1 MDTDQ
6 SQVHAYDINQLHQ
19 LVDDVLRYKNLRE
32 AGKLTSFIKQYQKE
46 QKVDAEMS
54 VALEHYLVLLAFI
67 RILSI
72 SDTQLFSLLRS
83 NIQDSYAI
91 PDYELRE
98 TLADRFSLL
107 DFPEDGAEF
116 LTQVTASL
124 EANTEKLGNQ
134 TIGGWVKMYSQ
145 STTRNPEKSGFD
157 MVQFL
162 QKNGTG
168 LKEDQKVILLEVF
181 KIYDSGKKWLANY
194 DALPV
199 AQSEADIPEDVLLD
213 MIYGTEDKEEQ
224 SPVIVKR
231 PQSVDGLK
239 PQQTTRASQSVPPT
253 PIPSPVP
260 LPTSAP
266 TPVLAKTPAPVT
278 TKPLSPAGSSQTDAL
293 PTTDEIV
300 EKIKRDEA
308 KPETVSRLQELLHKN
323 ITPVSSPITQK
334 ETPSAPQQEKT
345 PDPQTLID
353 DKISELKKRI
363 NSNK

>member
-1 MDTDQ
+1 METDEIK
-6 SQVHAYDINQLHQ
+6 VNTYDINQLHEK
-19 LVDDVLRYKNLRE
+19 VDDVLRYKSLRE
-32 AGKLTSFIKQYQKE
+32 AGKLTSFIKQYLKE

-54 VALEHYLVLLAFI
+54 AALDHYLVLLAFI

-72 SDTQLFSLLRS
+72 SETQLFSLLRT
-83 NIQDSYAI
+83 NIQDSYSI

-107 DFPEDGAEF
+107 NFPEDGAEF
-116 LTQVTASL
+116 LTKVTESL
-124 EANTEKLGNQ
+124 EANTEKFGTQ
-134 TIGGWVKMYSQ
+134 TIGGWVKLYSQ
-145 STTRNPEKSGFD
+145 SVTRNSEKSGFN

-181 KIYDSGKKWLANY
+181 KIYDSGKKWLAKY
-194 DALPV
+194 EALPV
-199 AQSEADIPEDVLLD
+199 AQSEADIPENVLLD
-213 MIYGTEDKEEQ
+213 MIYGKEDEEEKDQ
-224 SPVIVKR
+224 PPSPTKR
-231 PQSVDGLK
+231 PQPVDGLK
-239 PQQTTRASQSVPPT
+239 SQQIRVPQPASAVRAQAPQPISPAPTKPPVPISDQSTNSIPDKTLSPSTASQPET
-253 PIPSPVP
+253 P
-260 LPTSAP
+260 
-266 TPVLAKTPAPVT
+266 
-278 TKPLSPAGSSQTDAL
+278 

-323 ITPVSSPITQK
+323 ITPVSSPAIQ
-334 ETPSAPQQEKT
+334 PEKA

-363 NSNK
+363 NSNE